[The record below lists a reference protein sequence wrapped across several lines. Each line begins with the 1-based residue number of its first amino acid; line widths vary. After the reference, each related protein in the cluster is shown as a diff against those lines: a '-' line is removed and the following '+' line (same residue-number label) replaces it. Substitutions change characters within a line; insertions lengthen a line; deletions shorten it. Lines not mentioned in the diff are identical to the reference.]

1 MTLRFKSSGL
11 IIAGIAWWLFFYMLS
26 LQREAGALLD
36 TVGFLTLMLLPGA
49 LTMLSLRIRSSSL
62 IAIALMLGFSVGELM
77 IVGLLGNA
85 LFPFLGVTNPL
96 SQLVFLTEFT
106 GLIGLLSGFA
116 WYRPRVIEIAIPRY
130 KVHESGRTLF
140 FAFAPTLFVPLSILG
155 AFRLNSGGDGTI
167 TLIMLLGIAVYFIAL
182 VLQSKKIHE
191 NVPPIGLFF
200 VSLSLLFM
208 TSLRGSGIVGHD
220 IQREFFVFELAKNAG
235 LWSIDFYKDAYN
247 ACISIT
253 ILPTIFSTLLKLADP
268 FVYKV
273 LFQILFATV
282 PSLLYAH
289 VRRFLASETALLA
302 VLYFIAFPTF
312 FIDMPFLNRQ
322 EIAFFFLALMI
333 YVLFDDTFSRRAR
346 LALASFFGVSLVL
359 SHYSTTYIM
368 IALFAFVVT
377 ARLTLRLLGRFVH
390 LPRIFPDSGIEALRS
405 SGVHEVPRITVVLV
419 ALLMVVSFFW
429 SSVLTDTSSNSLYR
443 VFAETMN
450 VIRHNGN
457 DTAQSSD
464 VLYSIFSWKKVDMA
478 DLFAAY
484 ENQAHAQVLT
494 SPKSF
499 YPAKV
504 VAQYPVVPKT
514 QPPQPLT
521 LLGNAL
527 IIFGFDVPAFQYSLH
542 QVTAKILQI
551 LVLIGVCATLW
562 RARYFSSVLPTDIFL
577 LAAGSVIMLLAII
590 ALPVL
595 SVEYGLLRAFQQSLM
610 FLGIFV
616 VAGSYAV
623 LSWATEVTR
632 SRVALAL
639 AILFFLSSTGALTQL
654 LGGYEPLL
662 HLNNSGSYYDHYYVH
677 DSERAAIEWMKGEVQ
692 KNALRGEET
701 VIQSDTIAVGAASF
715 GDSAEIIR
723 DIYPALIRKDAYVF
737 MSVTNVSK
745 QQATFSY
752 NGTEITYFYPL
763 QFLDATKTMVY
774 TDGETRIYR

>member
-1 MTLRFKSSGL
+1 MTLRFRSSGL
-11 IIAGIAWWLFFYMLS
+11 IIAGIAWWLFFYILS
-26 LQREAGALLD
+26 LQSEGALLD
-36 TVGFLTLMLLPGA
+36 IVGFLTLVLLPGA
-49 LTMLSLRIRSSSL
+49 LTILSLRIRSSPL
-62 IAIALMLGFSVGELM
+62 ITIALMLGFSLGELM
-77 IVGLLGNA
+77 MMGLLGNT
-85 LFPFLGVTNPL
+85 LLPLLGIMNPL

-116 WYRPRVIEIAIPRY
+116 WYRPCVIEITIPRY
-130 KVHESGRTLF
+130 KAHENGRTIF
-140 FAFAPTLFVPLSILG
+140 FAFAPVLFVPLSILG
-155 AFRLNSGGDGTI
+155 ALRLNAGGNGTI
-167 TLIMLLGIAVYFIAL
+167 TLVMLFGIAVYLVVL

-247 ACISIT
+247 ACLSIT
-253 ILPTIFSTLLKLADP
+253 ILPTIFSMLLKLADP

-273 LFQILFATV
+273 LFQIIFATV

-289 VRRFLASETALLA
+289 ARRFVAPETALIA

-333 YVLFDDTFSRRAR
+333 YVLFEDTFSRRSR
-346 LALASFFGVSLVL
+346 FALASFFGLSLVV
-359 SHYSTTYIM
+359 SHYSTTYIV
-368 IALFAFVVT
+368 IALFAFVVA
-377 ARLTLRLLGRFVH
+377 ARLALRLLSRFVH
-390 LPRIFPDSGIEALRS
+390 LPRMFPHSGIEALRHS
-405 SGVHEVPRITVVLV
+405 HAREVPHITVFLVVLLTV
-419 ALLMVVSFFW
+419 ASFFW

-443 VFAETMN
+443 VFAETVN
-450 VIRHNGN
+450 VIRHNAN
-457 DTAQSSD
+457 ETAQSSD
-464 VLYSIFSWKKVDMA
+464 VLYSIFSWKKVDPA
-478 DLFAAY
+478 DLFAEH
-484 ENQAHAQVLT
+484 ENQAHAQVLI

-504 VAQYPVVPKT
+504 VAQYPVAPKT

-521 LLGNAL
+521 LLGNTL
-527 IIFGFDVPAFQYSLH
+527 IVFGFDVPAFQYSLH
-542 QVTAKILQI
+542 QATAKILQI
-551 LVLIGVCATLW
+551 LVFIGVGFALW

-595 SVEYGLLRAFQQSLM
+595 SVEYGLLRAFEQSLM

-616 VAGSYAV
+616 VMGSCAV
-623 LSWATEVTR
+623 LSWASEVTR
-632 SRVALAL
+632 SRAALAL

-677 DSERAAIEWMKGEVQ
+677 DSERAAIEWMQGEVQ
-692 KNALRGEET
+692 KNALNGKET
-701 VIQSDTIAVGAASF
+701 LIQSDNIALEAAPF

-737 MSVTNVSK
+737 MSVTNISK
-745 QQATFSY
+745 QQATISY

-763 QFLDATKTMVY
+763 QFLDDTKNLVY
-774 TDGETRIYR
+774 SDGETRIYR